1 MLVATALGR
10 IQGANL
16 EGVLAYYGFPIP
28 MPPVVTTEH
37 HPASLPDGQFVL
49 KTLPI
54 YAKCIGDG
62 DGFTAYVDTADPTE
76 SANVP
81 QEVREAVNAMSQTP
95 KHRNSQQKSVLQSK
109 LNKAGYRI
117 IYTSKDEILARQ
129 YRFRLRGIDA
139 QEMGMQYGKESQNAL
154 VNLIAG
160 KSVMVYVYGQD
171 QYDRCVGDIY
181 CDGVFIQVKQKC
193 ILFICWFTLMIIVI
207 VHYHIF
213 ISQEQMLKEG
223 HAWHYKIYDKCKEFA
238 KWEMKA
244 RDARRGLWASDNPEK
259 PWDWKRKHNVRNE
272 ASDNL
277 DKTWEWRRKPHNARH
292 QNTPIQVTLCT

>member
-1 MLVATALGR
+1 
-10 IQGANL
+10 
-16 EGVLAYYGFPIP
+16 
-28 MPPVVTTEH
+28 
-37 HPASLPDGQFVL
+37 
-49 KTLPI
+49 
-54 YAKCIGDG
+54 
-62 DGFTAYVDTADPTE
+62 
-76 SANVP
+76 
-81 QEVREAVNAMSQTP
+81 
-95 KHRNSQQKSVLQSK
+95 
-109 LNKAGYRI
+109 
-117 IYTSKDEILARQ
+117 
-129 YRFRLRGIDA
+129 
-139 QEMGMQYGKESQNAL
+139 MGMQYGKESQNAL